1 MYYLLFQHTTE
12 THMGSNFTHFVNV
25 KADVQESCVFFT
37 ALILYGIIDICYP
50 LTSVKL
56 VVTSITNETLIQSL
70 CRDISSDFKV
80 PSFLG
85 E

>member
-1 MYYLLFQHTTE
+1 MIFSTPVVSTQE
-12 THMGSNFTHFVNV
+12 TGWVPSMVAF
-25 KADVQESCVFFT
+25 QESCVFFT